1 MYCANIN
8 HILCLS
14 LTKVFMKWLCENKW
28 KETTTK
34 CAERACVSLIP
45 ALASIPFRLCLV
57 LSIGG
62 VTVQQTSPPPLSITY
77 YVWAML
83 TKSQIVN
90 TFRLGNLSLLTASR
104 SSVRFS
110 YSPYFSSFFSSSRF
124 FFDFCFLWLFAFLRG
139 FGLFFSQVRSQSSSR
154 NRATGSILK
163 WVTILKFLFEKQ
175 KKTKIN
181 DFLECLISV
190 KLLAN
195 VLCVKCE

>member
-1 MYCANIN
+1 MKRNN
-8 HILCLS
+8 N
-14 LTKVFMKWLCENKW
+14 KVCRESVCIFDSCFGLNS
-28 KETTTK
+28 
-34 CAERACVSLIP
+34 VSLMP
-45 ALASIPFRLCLV
+45 CFVNRGRDSATNL
-57 LSIGG
+57 
-62 VTVQQTSPPPLSITY
+62 PPPLSITY

-124 FFDFCFLWLFAFLRG
+124 FFYFCFLWLFAFLRG